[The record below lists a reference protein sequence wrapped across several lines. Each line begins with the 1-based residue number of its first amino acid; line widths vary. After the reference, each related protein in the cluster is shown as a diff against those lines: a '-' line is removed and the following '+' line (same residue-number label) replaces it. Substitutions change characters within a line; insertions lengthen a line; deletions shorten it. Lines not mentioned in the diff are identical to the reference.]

1 MPFITKQYKF
11 CSAHRYWNEKW
22 SDEKN
27 REIFDKDVSLHG
39 HNYLLY
45 VTISG
50 PVNPESGF
58 IVNLKD
64 LNAMVHENVLEIMD
78 HSQIEKDIEWFKNRQ
93 PSTENMVMF
102 IWDQIAHHIPN
113 PARLQSIKLQ
123 ETPSIF
129 TEYFGPEEENDTN

>member
-27 REIFDKDVSLHG
+27 REIFDKDINLHG

-45 VTISG
+45 ITIAG

-64 LNAMVHENVLEIMD
+64 LNALVHENVLEVMD
-78 HSQIEKDIEWFKNRQ
+78 HSQIEKDIEWFKDRQ

>member
-27 REIFDKDVSLHG
+27 REIFDKDINLHG
-39 HNYLLY
+39 HNNLLY
-45 VTISG
+45 ITIAG

-64 LNAMVHENVLEIMD
+64 LNALVHENVLEVMD
-78 HSQIEKDIEWFKNRQ
+78 HSQIEKDIEWFKDRQ

-129 TEYFGPEEENDTN
+129 TEYFGPEEGNDTN

>member
-27 REIFDKDVSLHG
+27 REIFDKDVNLHG

-45 VTISG
+45 ITISG

-129 TEYFGPEEENDTN
+129 TEYFGPEEGNDTN